1 MRNLQM
7 LVDAPRVGA
16 ARLRHKLK
24 ALAEEAGQ
32 HVNVLPK
39 APPVVDL
46 NREEPRLDPTPG
58 TALALS
64 AGCKGLAVCPYCHT
78 VWDLEPIFPEP
89 VKLMICWR
97 CAEQHANAH
106 SAKSEATETPQV
118 SRKRDVRWK
127 VVGACGVLAAAGLT
141 LVFGAMQ
148 LRFADTP
155 LGSPRAAGQVSV
167 APAIGNGAVRTNEAE
182 GAVGP
187 SLAATALNEPPAA
200 GSPACTSGTAALG
213 LCTLATRN
221 ERPGP

>member
-39 APPVVDL
+39 APPVVDPD
-46 NREEPRLDPTPG
+46 REEPRLDTTPG
-58 TALALS
+58 MALALS

-106 SAKSEATETPQV
+106 TAMPAATETAHV
-118 SRKRDVRWK
+118 ARKREVRWK
-127 VVGACGVLAAAGLT
+127 VVGAYGVLAAAGLAFS
-141 LVFGAMQ
+141 FGAV
-148 LRFADTP
+148 LLWFADTP
-155 LGSPRAAGQVSV
+155 LRSPHAAGQVSV
-167 APAIGNGAVRTNEAE
+167 APTIGNAAVRTDVAG
-182 GAVGP
+182 GAVAP
-187 SLAATALNEPPAA
+187 SPAATALHEPPAA
-200 GSPACTSGTAALG
+200 GSPACTSGTSALG
-213 LCTLATRN
+213 LCTLATPN
-221 ERPGP
+221 ERLRP